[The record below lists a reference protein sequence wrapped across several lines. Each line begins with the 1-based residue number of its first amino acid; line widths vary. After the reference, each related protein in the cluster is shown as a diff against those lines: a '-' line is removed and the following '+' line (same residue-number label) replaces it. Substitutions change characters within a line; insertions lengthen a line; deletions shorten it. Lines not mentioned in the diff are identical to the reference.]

1 MTPRKAWFAGLVGAA
16 LVSPTT
22 LRAQGELPP
31 ALGAGPA
38 GAAAGGGLG
47 GLGGAAAA
55 GPAAAP
61 RTLLSFLGISKANC
75 DACKAHICSSP
86 IGQLLNNGLTG
97 PIGAVSG
104 GLIPPLCP
112 PLPSTAAIA
121 AMPGGPAGAEA
132 VAAKIK
138 QDEADAAARVA
149 AVEYLGTVDCRH
161 WKEAKVALLNALRG
175 DRNECVRWAAA
186 KALNSG
192 CCCSKET
199 IEKLKIVVTGEETD
213 GFPAELSP
221 RVKGAA
227 FAALQNCLARFTEV
241 VPETPAPPPPPPPPP
256 EGTPTPPVRPEG
268 APSAIN
274 NANATHIAAGHTVTT
289 PRALSF
295 EAQLENK
302 SMAQV
307 VDEARQAL
315 IATAQNPP
323 RLRML
328 PTGKRSVF
336 HALAKAHQ
344 DNTAPGA
351 VPSPN
356 MNMSPAPTTMP
367 EPSMNLTPV
376 QPPVPDPSMSPGQGV
391 VPTSFVV
398 PGGPSGAAPAMEPV
412 AQPEPQRQPQPRSAG
427 KRSLAEIL
435 YKSRNRGTG
444 Q

>member
-22 LRAQGELPP
+22 LRAQVPNVP
-31 ALGAGPA
+31 ALDTGP
-38 GAAAGGGLG
+38 GAAAVGGGLG
-47 GLGGAAAA
+47 VPGGASALA
-55 GPAAAP
+55 GPAVAAP
-61 RTLLSFLGISKANC
+61 RTLWGFLGISKANC
-75 DACKAHICSSP
+75 AACKAALCQSQF
-86 IGQLLNNGLTG
+86 GQLLNNGLG
-97 PIGAVSG
+97 PVSALAG
-104 GLIPPLCP
+104 GMIPPLCP
-112 PLPSTAAIA
+112 PVPNAADLA
-121 AMPGGPAGAEA
+121 ALAARSGPLGAET

-227 FAALQNCLARFTEV
+227 FAALQNCLARVTEV
-241 VPETPAPPPPPPPPP
+241 VPETPAPPPPPP
-256 EGTPTPPVRPEG
+256 EGGPAPPPVRPEG
-268 APSAIN
+268 APSAVN
-274 NANATHIAAGHTVTT
+274 TANATHIAAGHTMMT
-289 PRALSF
+289 PQALSF
-295 EAQLENK
+295 EAQLERK
-302 SMAQV
+302 SMAQA

-323 RLRML
+323 RLRVL

-336 HALAKAHQ
+336 HALAKARE
-344 DNTAPGA
+344 DNSAPEA

-356 MNMSPAPTTMP
+356 MSLSPAPTPMP
-367 EPSMNLTPV
+367 EPSRNPTPV
-376 QPPVPDPSMSPGQGV
+376 QPPAPEPSMSPSQGV
-391 VPTSFVV
+391 VPTSYVV
-398 PGGPSGAAPAMEPV
+398 PGGPAEAAPAMGPV
-412 AQPEPQRQPQPRSAG
+412 AQPDTQPLPTG

-435 YKSRNRGTG
+435 FKSRNRGTG
-444 Q
+444 H

>member
-16 LVSPTT
+16 LVSPPT
-22 LRAQGELPP
+22 LRAQAPELPP

-47 GLGGAAAA
+47 GLGGGAAPA
-55 GPAAAP
+55 GPVAP
-61 RTLLSFLGISKANC
+61 KTLCSIVKANC
-75 DACKAHICSSP
+75 DCIKACLCSKP

-112 PLPSTAAIA
+112 PVPSAEAIA
-121 AMPGGPAGAEA
+121 AMPGGPGGVEQ
-132 VAAKIK
+132 VCAKVM
-138 QDEADAAARVA
+138 QDEADAPARVA
-149 AVEYLGTVDCRH
+149 AVECLARVDCRH

-227 FAALQNCLARFTEV
+227 FAALQICLARVPEV
-241 VPETPAPPPPPPPPP
+241 VPETPPPPPPPP
-256 EGTPTPPVRPEG
+256 EGGPAPPPVRPEG
-268 APSAIN
+268 APSVIN
-274 NANATHIAAGHTVTT
+274 NANATHIAAGHTVMT

-295 EAQLENK
+295 EAQLEHK

-307 VDEARQAL
+307 VDEARQVL
-315 IATAQNPP
+315 ITTAQNPP
-323 RLRML
+323 RLRIL
-328 PTGKRSVF
+328 PTGKRSVL
-336 HALAKAHQ
+336 HALAKARQ
-344 DNTAPGA
+344 DNPAPGT
-351 VPSPN
+351 VLSPN
-356 MNMSPAPTTMP
+356 MNMSPAPTSMP
-367 EPSMNLTPV
+367 EPSMSPTPV
-376 QPPVPDPSMSPGQGV
+376 QPPVPDQSMSPGQGV

-398 PGGPSGAAPAMEPV
+398 PGGPSGAASEKQPV
-412 AQPEPQRQPQPRSAG
+412 AQLQPQPQSAG

-435 YKSRNRGTG
+435 YKSWNRGTG